1 MGTATIFAPKPVT
14 AASNRQP
21 FARVKAILS
30 QWLKRVQQRQ
40 QLAAMNVYEMRD
52 IGLSQADAYK
62 EVQKAPWQA

>member
-21 FARVKAILS
+21 FTRVKAILS
-30 QWLKRVQQRQ
+30 QWLRRMQQRQ

-62 EVQKAPWQA
+62 EVRKVPWQA